1 MDIHDLVHAL
11 LAGDL
16 LTARQWVAD
25 AQRTRVG
32 WQDLE
37 QPVDLNEMEMSVA
50 AAVVEL
56 LALRAGQMAPSW
68 TTNVGAVRDLLVLDP
83 GLEQMPRSFARAKV
97 AGPESLLKRNIIALP
112 DFLAVA

>member
-25 AQRTRVG
+25 AQRTSVR
-32 WQDLE
+32 WQSLE
-37 QPVDLNEMEMSVA
+37 QPVDLNERELSVA

-56 LALRAGQMAPSW
+56 LASRAGQRAPAW
-68 TTNVGAVRDLLVLDP
+68 TTDVGAVRDLLVLDP
-83 GLEQMPRSFARAKV
+83 GLEQMPRSFARAKA
-97 AGPESLLKRNIIALP
+97 AGPEALLKRNIVALP